1 MKLNDI
7 IEEGKIDLKIDETL
21 LDEESLKSVSLMQK
35 WSTILNQEELLL
47 LKHKQELAVETRFKL
62 NISAEN

>member
-35 WSTILNQEELLL
+35 WSHN
-47 LKHKQELAVETRFKL
+47 FKPGR
-62 NISAEN
+62 IITVKT

>member
-47 LKHKQELAVETRFKL
+47 
-62 NISAEN
+62 